1 MGILKKLF
9 GSSREKRSPTI
20 RNRVN
25 QNPSDVERNFLS
37 IGNPVSTEWQ
47 KGKANPT
54 AEKPFLL
61 ERPDGVYI
69 GFFCPICKYPNSVY
83 YRRSKIGPKSPDK
96 MRPVRS
102 AGTAMCTR
110 CKMCT
115 GKMGE

>member
-69 GFFCPICKYPNSVY
+69 GFFCPICK
-83 YRRSKIGPKSPDK
+83 
-96 MRPVRS
+96 
-102 AGTAMCTR
+102 
-110 CKMCT
+110 
-115 GKMGE
+115 